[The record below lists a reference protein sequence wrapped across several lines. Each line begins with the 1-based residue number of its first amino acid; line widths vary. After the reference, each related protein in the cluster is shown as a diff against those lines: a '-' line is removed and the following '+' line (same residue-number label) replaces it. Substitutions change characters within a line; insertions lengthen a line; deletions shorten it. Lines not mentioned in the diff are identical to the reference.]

1 MVTVAS
7 LRVAESLPAGVP
19 SKHFCMTL
27 ESHVRDPRSL
37 LVIVGRATTCVLAAV
52 MLTACGGGGGGGGG
66 SGTTPPPTTYTI
78 GGTVSGLAASG
89 LTLDDNGGDT
99 LTVSS
104 GATTFTFST
113 ALASGAAYAVTVA
126 SQPNGELCTVSSG
139 TGTATAN
146 VTSVVVSC
154 GASPTYTIGGSI
166 TGLTESGLTLDD
178 NGGNTLTVNSG
189 ATTFT
194 FSTAL
199 TSGAAYDVTV
209 ASQPLGENCTATAN
223 TGTASANV
231 TSVAVACADSGVA
244 VGTLAGAGPTQQG
257 NANGTGTAATFDAP
271 AGVAVDS
278 SGNVYVAEYGNNDIR
293 KITPDGVVT
302 LFAGSTAGPTGM
314 GHANGTGSAA
324 SFWNPT
330 GVAVDSAGNVY
341 VADES
346 NNEIRMITPAGAVTT
361 FAGSTTA
368 GNTNGTGAGASFSAP
383 NGIAIDSSG
392 NLWVTDSGNNEIRE
406 ITTPGAVV
414 TTPYGNG
421 TAGRTNAVGTAAE
434 FNNPTAIAVDPSSGN
449 LFVADTGNNEIRE
462 ITVSSNTVSLF
473 AGSISGASGHANGT
487 GSAATFDA
495 PSGIAIDSAGNLF
508 VADTQNFEI
517 RMVTPAAVV
526 TTYAGSTSYGYVNG
540 TSSAALFNYPY
551 GIAID
556 AGTLYVGDDV
566 NNAIRVIAP

>member
-1 MVTVAS
+1 M
-7 LRVAESLPAGVP
+7 
-19 SKHFCMTL
+19 
-27 ESHVRDPRSL
+27 
-37 LVIVGRATTCVLAAV
+37 VGRATTCALAAV

-104 GATTFTFST
+104 GATMFTFST
-113 ALASGAAYAVTVA
+113 ALASGTAYAVTVA

-154 GASPTYTIGGSI
+154 GASANYTIGGSI

-178 NGGNTLTVNSG
+178 NGGDTLTVNSG

-199 TSGAAYDVTV
+199 TSGATYDVTV
-209 ASQPLGENCTATAN
+209 ASPPLGENCTATAN

-244 VGTLAGAGPTQQG
+244 VGTLAGAGPTQPG
-257 NANGTGTAATFDAP
+257 NGNGTGTAATFDAP

-293 KITPDGVVT
+293 KITPEGAVT
-302 LFAGSTAGPTGM
+302 LFAGSTAGPTGE

-346 NNEIRMITPAGAVTT
+346 NNEIRKITPDGAVTL
-361 FAGSTTA
+361 FAGSPTGA
-368 GNTNGTGAGASFSAP
+368 IGNSDGTGQSALFSAP

-392 NLWVTDSGNNEIRE
+392 NLWVTDSANNEIRE
-406 ITTPGAVV
+406 ITIPGAVV

-462 ITVSSNTVSLF
+462 ITVSTNTVSLF
-473 AGSISGASGHANGT
+473 AGSSTGASGSNNAT
-487 GSAATFDA
+487 GSAATFHA
-495 PSGIAIDSAGNLF
+495 PSGIAIDSAGNLY
-508 VADTQNFEI
+508 VADTNNSEI
-517 RMVTPAAVV
+517 RMITPAEVV
-526 TTYAGSTSYGYVNG
+526 TTYAGSTSADYVNG
-540 TSSAALFNYPY
+540 SSSAARFDFPF

-566 NNAIRVIAP
+566 NDAIRVIAP